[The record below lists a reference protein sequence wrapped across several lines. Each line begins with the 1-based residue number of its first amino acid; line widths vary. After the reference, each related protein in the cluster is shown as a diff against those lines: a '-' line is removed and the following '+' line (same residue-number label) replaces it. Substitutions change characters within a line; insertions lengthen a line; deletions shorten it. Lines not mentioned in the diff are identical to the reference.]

1 MFNNETRNQHFISQ
15 VEQKLN
21 CIDPTLPR
29 ERRRIYKF
37 KIDDRE
43 ELTFNLVNPLGVKI
57 ENNLSFNDLYTFDV
71 FSDRTRNNFE
81 AYFRKYEVN
90 IEVFTNKILNKI
102 DKNEAITIEEI
113 KDLIFCKMMNFIRNP
128 FSIEKCLNIFG
139 SLSTVSPTDTHALRE
154 FRKIKKENIHVSP
167 DVLAQLNITEDKY
180 IQWLKMIF
188 NFFSVKMPTG
198 YLGEEIIDA
207 ILDIDKKRIYVGI
220 HTYDQEICLLSDRS
234 FVDYGPALP
243 NNFFC
248 FAFNLNKNTFLSFM
262 IFENTL
268 ENIKLF
274 CPEIAPVIDD
284 RNLTI
289 DVMSLLPPRIELL
302 VSKNNIEALRGY
314 NTQVVY
320 QCHNHFFSAST
331 SFLLNN

>member
-21 CIDPTLPR
+21 CINPSLPR
-29 ERRRIYKF
+29 EKRRIYKF

-81 AYFRKYEVN
+81 AYFGKYEVN

-139 SLSTVSPTDTHALRE
+139 SLSTV
-154 FRKIKKENIHVSP
+154 
-167 DVLAQLNITEDKY
+167 
-180 IQWLKMIF
+180 
-188 NFFSVKMPTG
+188 
-198 YLGEEIIDA
+198 
-207 ILDIDKKRIYVGI
+207 
-220 HTYDQEICLLSDRS
+220 
-234 FVDYGPALP
+234 
-243 NNFFC
+243 
-248 FAFNLNKNTFLSFM
+248 
-262 IFENTL
+262 
-268 ENIKLF
+268 
-274 CPEIAPVIDD
+274 
-284 RNLTI
+284 
-289 DVMSLLPPRIELL
+289 
-302 VSKNNIEALRGY
+302 
-314 NTQVVY
+314 
-320 QCHNHFFSAST
+320 
-331 SFLLNN
+331 

>member
-21 CIDPTLPR
+21 CINPSLPR
-29 ERRRIYKF
+29 EKRRIYKF

-81 AYFRKYEVN
+81 AYFGKYEVN

-188 NFFSVKMPTG
+188 NFFP
-198 YLGEEIIDA
+198 
-207 ILDIDKKRIYVGI
+207 
-220 HTYDQEICLLSDRS
+220 
-234 FVDYGPALP
+234 
-243 NNFFC
+243 
-248 FAFNLNKNTFLSFM
+248 
-262 IFENTL
+262 
-268 ENIKLF
+268 
-274 CPEIAPVIDD
+274 
-284 RNLTI
+284 
-289 DVMSLLPPRIELL
+289 
-302 VSKNNIEALRGY
+302 
-314 NTQVVY
+314 
-320 QCHNHFFSAST
+320 
-331 SFLLNN
+331 